1 MLNQWLRS
9 VQCDCLFLIWM
20 SVDTRE
26 CHLLLSSPSSCPQTI
41 CNAESTTGPVGEVA
55 EMVYISYYIENNLEA
70 PWSTDL
76 LPPPPSSHCHQG
88 PFSSSTLSQDP
99 PCWLLRPASQIFKLT
114 LYIPLP
120 LYGENSSSLP
130 QLLPPNLP
138 TRIHIMSSKPPAL
151 EWWGPPSLEGSRGL
165 QIKFFFINK

>member
-9 VQCDCLFLIWM
+9 VQCDCLFLIWV

-99 PCWLLRPASQIFKLT
+99 PLLAPEACLPNFQTDPLYPSSLIWREQFLSAPASPSKFAYSNPYHVQQTTSSWMMRPT
-114 LYIPLP
+114 LIGRQQRLANKIV
-120 LYGENSSSLP
+120 LY
-130 QLLPPNLP
+130 
-138 TRIHIMSSKPPAL
+138 K
-151 EWWGPPSLEGSRGL
+151 
-165 QIKFFFINK
+165 